1 MKSKSDDEKN
11 FRNAV
16 DAHSCRITHSFGT
29 KECSHYL
36 WSLRIEINS
45 FPNHQSGMKTTKQ
58 VCFPLQNHIKD
69 NTPLESKPSEYII
82 SKCLSSKYCPL
93 KLLHT
98 LHKHTRL

>member
-16 DAHSCRITHSFGT
+16 VAHSCRITHSFGT

-45 FPNHQSGMKTTKQ
+45 FPNHQSGMKTTNKF
-58 VCFPLQNHIKD
+58 VSRCK
-69 NTPLESKPSEYII
+69 TTSKT
-82 SKCLSSKYCPL
+82 
-93 KLLHT
+93 T
-98 LHKHTRL
+98 LHLKVNRVNILYQNV